1 MGAGLVGAHGVRPS
15 GRASCAPT
23 RPGSTALARLAEG
36 LALGLVLAV
45 ALLPRLWNL
54 DAYTG
59 SFDEGIRSQQLL
71 LMSAG
76 FRPFREI
83 FASQGPLLLDILYPF
98 YRLFG
103 ETLEAARVG
112 VVACSMVGL
121 VGAWWVG
128 RLAAGP
134 FAGLASAVLLG
145 LSPTYLEGSRLA
157 LAEVPT
163 IAPALLAIGA
173 ALAYRCSGRLGWL
186 YASAALCA
194 LALLIKPMVLH
205 LGAPLLAIMVT
216 PAWPAQMESGAW
228 VGAVREPPLQPSTRT
243 RGAAV
248 NLLHYGAIVLG
259 LCALIVGVLGPAQ
272 VWENLGAYR
281 AAVGGRPGSE
291 WAGNLR
297 LVGNVL
303 SQERVGL
310 FALAVVGALL
320 GLWRRPTQTVAIV
333 FWAAAILAMFS
344 LYGDLADKHV
354 VYLVPPLA
362 LLGGIGIGVTAA
374 LVSGVA
380 VRTVGAV
387 REPPLNASEQKL
399 QHDKRGGAHAATT
412 RGTHLKGTAR
422 FSAERA
428 NPFSDPLIATIGVTA
443 LALYLWTVP
452 AIYRANRYLIV
463 EAEAVAER
471 RRDLPAELDMAEV
484 MRTAAGP
491 TDWVLSDNPSAAFRA
506 RRLVIPSLVDTSGT
520 RVDAGSLTDAQAID
534 AVERYR
540 PAVIVTWARRLG
552 RLDALTR
559 WLPEHGYRLDRTY
572 DNGWKLYLRSGQ

>member
-205 LGAPLLAIMVT
+205 LGAPLVAIMVT
-216 PAWPAQMESGAW
+216 PAWPAQMESGVW

-248 NLLHYGAIVLG
+248 NLLRYGAIVLG

-362 LLGGIGIGVTAA
+362 LLGGIGVGVTAA

-380 VRTVGAV
+380 VRIVGAV
-387 REPPLNASEQKL
+387 REPPLPA
-399 QHDKRGGAHAATT
+399 
-412 RGTHLKGTAR
+412 TAR

-428 NPFSDPLIATIGVTA
+428 NPFSDLLTATIGLTA

>member
-1 MGAGLVGAHGVRPS
+1 
-15 GRASCAPT
+15 
-23 RPGSTALARLAEG
+23 
-36 LALGLVLAV
+36 
-45 ALLPRLWNL
+45 
-54 DAYTG
+54 
-59 SFDEGIRSQQLL
+59 
-71 LMSAG
+71 
-76 FRPFREI
+76 
-83 FASQGPLLLDILYPF
+83 
-98 YRLFG
+98 
-103 ETLEAARVG
+103 
-112 VVACSMVGL
+112 
-121 VGAWWVG
+121 
-128 RLAAGP
+128 
-134 FAGLASAVLLG
+134 GLASVVLLG

-259 LCALIVGVLGPAQ
+259 LCALIVGVRGPAQ

-281 AAVGGRPGSE
+281 AGVGGRPGSE

-362 LLGGIGIGVTAA
+362 LLGGIGVGVTAA
-374 LVSGVA
+374 VVSSVA
-380 VRTVGAV
+380 GRIVGAV
-387 REPPLNASEQKL
+387 CEPPLPA
-399 QHDKRGGAHAATT
+399 
-412 RGTHLKGTAR
+412 TAR
-422 FSAERA
+422 FSTQQAT
-428 NPFSDPLIATIGVTA
+428 PFSDLLTATVGLTA

-452 AIYRANRYLIV
+452 AIYRADRYLIV

-491 TDWVLSDNPSAAFRA
+491 SDWVLSDNPSAAFRA

-572 DNGWKLYLRSGQ
+572 DNGWKLYVRSGQ